1 MSNRIKIS
9 RPLEKDLYIGNKLN
23 KNQSILIDGVFY
35 NIDKLIQEDPL
46 RLWQYLYPDITSFDN
61 KPKFYLDSKVYS
73 QLKLIIQESYP
84 ELIQNLEDK
93 KNSKQTKKELEDQIN
108 NSQIDLPGA
117 RFKSLGKRHK

>member
-46 RLWQYLYPDITSFDN
+46 RLWQYLYPDIKSFDN

-117 RFKSLGKRHK
+117 RFTSLGKRHK